1 MRRPVRV
8 IGGEVLRR
16 IPEPSSPLHSD
27 YLAYRNQEISWN
39 ELIARLPHV
48 ALIGDSVCTGV
59 YISSIWGTFWR
70 ARTCR
75 GNNWFLDTNPAPA
88 GIQSVSKRLGKFTPF
103 VAIECAG
110 IGALVD
116 HEGQRQNFFR
126 RILRTRNFSE
136 QIGDLLTMKR
146 FPDLTLISIG
156 HNNVDWTW
164 WCVPAELEQ
173 PENRLREL
181 SRRFRENFARE
192 MRRLIGGTR
201 TQRHRIAI
209 VVYGLV
215 NFGSYFRGREIAER
229 LRANDASRYP
239 YLETTY
245 KYLTSFRPAYRSD
258 LVRLAKMVN
267 EELRA
272 IVRELNR
279 ELSDNTAV
287 QVRYSGALA
296 TTDLS
301 RVELLHPID
310 GWHASVEGHNVLAE
324 AAFRDL
330 GPSLEFL
337 GLVAQASLPAGQ
349 PGVSPG

>member
-16 IPEPSSPLHSD
+16 ISEPSSPLHSD
-27 YLAYRNQEISWN
+27 YLAYRNQEVSWN

-48 ALIGDSVCTGV
+48 AMVGDSACTGV
-59 YISSIWGTFWR
+59 YISSMWGTFWR
-70 ARTCR
+70 ARSCR
-75 GNNWFLDTNPAPA
+75 GNNWFLDTNPASA
-88 GIQSVSKRLGKFTPF
+88 GIQSVSKRLEKFTAF

-116 HEGQRQNFFR
+116 HEGQRQNFLR
-126 RILRTRNFSE
+126 RILRTRNFSG

-164 WCVPAELEQ
+164 RCAPAELEQ
-173 PENRLREL
+173 PENHLQQL
-181 SRRFRENFARE
+181 SWCFRENFARQ
-192 MRRLIGGTR
+192 MRRLIVRAR
-201 TQRHRIAI
+201 TQRHRMAI

-239 YLETTY
+239 HLPTTY
-245 KYLTSFRPAYRSD
+245 RYLRSFRPGYRAN
-258 LVRLAKMVN
+258 LIRLARMMN

-272 IVRELNR
+272 MVGDLNGELADNSNMR
-279 ELSDNTAV
+279 LQYSD
-287 QVRYSGALA
+287 ALA
-296 TTDLS
+296 TADLS

-337 GLVAQASLPAGQ
+337 GLK
-349 PGVSPG
+349 